1 MVNVQ
6 SGFETTGVYPL
17 DRSKIMPPEYL
28 EESVLE
34 EDVDGLPF
42 LPLLTPSRKSY
53 SRKETDVPRK
63 ETDASKNYTYPTAG
77 RPLKEI
83 LTYPEPIHKLPTIK
97 PRKTFRV
104 ATSSEERQKME
115 LKEVDKAQEKFRKEQ
130 NKYIRE
136 LKKSLAVSDDIKK
149 LIESKPKSTG
159 TRRKTEKQDKSKTE
173 TKDEVCD
180 SDEDSLLVS
189 PLQLSLFDPPN
200 HHSRDQATNPVKITV
215 TVVYMY
221 IDPPDNWS
229 DTLCDTYTFSGG
241 GFESSP
247 LSTSPDV
254 QAHPVKSS
262 GKSSTTTIKST
273 PFRTHAGVS
282 VQTGRKKTAP
292 DDQAPVVVVDPKS
305 PVKSSEKNAT
315 RNVKCMRFEIPTAPD
330 DQAPVVVVDPKS
342 PVKSSGESATCT
354 RNVKSTCSRT
364 RAGVSVQTGRKKT
377 APDDQAPVVVVDLK
391 SPVKSSRESATCTRN
406 VKSTRSRTHAGVS
419 VQTERK
425 TETAPDDQAPVV
437 VVDPKSPVKSSEE
450 SATRNV
456 KFTCSRTRAGV
467 SVQTGRKKTA
477 PDDQAPVVVVDP
489 KSPVKSSG
497 ESATCTRN
505 FKSTRSRT
513 RAGVSV
519 QTGRKKT
526 APDDQAPVVVVDPK
540 SPVKSSEK
548 NATRNVKCM
557 RFEIPTAP
565 DDQAPVVVVDPKSP
579 VKSSG
584 ESATCT
590 RNVKST
596 RSRTHAGV
604 SVQTERKTETA
615 PDDQAPV
622 VVVDPKSP
630 VKSSGESATCTRNV
644 KSTRSR
650 TRAGVSVQTG
660 RKKTDDQAPVVVID
674 PESPVKSSGESAA
687 RNVKSTPFSTRAGL
701 EGIQGTLSSIQ

>member
-377 APDDQAPVVVVDLK
+377 APDDQAPVVVVD
-391 SPVKSSRESATCTRN
+391 
-406 VKSTRSRTHAGVS
+406 
-419 VQTERK
+419 
-425 TETAPDDQAPVV
+425 
-437 VVDPKSPVKSSEE
+437 PKSPVKSSEE

-660 RKKTDDQAPVVVID
+660 RKKTAPDDQAPVVVID

>member
-437 VVDPKSPVKSSEE
+437 VVDPKSPVKSS
-450 SATRNV
+450 
-456 KFTCSRTRAGV
+456 
-467 SVQTGRKKTA
+467 
-477 PDDQAPVVVVDP
+477 
-489 KSPVKSSG
+489 G

-660 RKKTDDQAPVVVID
+660 RKKTAPDDQAPVVVID

>member
-419 VQTERK
+419 VQT
-425 TETAPDDQAPVV
+425 
-437 VVDPKSPVKSSEE
+437 
-450 SATRNV
+450 
-456 KFTCSRTRAGV
+456 
-467 SVQTGRKKTA
+467 GRKKTA

-660 RKKTDDQAPVVVID
+660 RKKTAPDDQAPVVVID